1 MSDPFGG
8 ELGGAA
14 AAGVPAR
21 EQVGPGYWMLGVA
34 VASLLLSALTLVDD
48 SRGVQFVGYVLA
60 APVPFTLVA
69 LFRRRA
75 TARLFSAG
83 IGVPA
88 SVSSA
93 LLLLLVAGF
102 ACSFFHALLIARH
115 YG

>member
-8 ELGGAA
+8 ELDAVSAGA
-14 AAGVPAR
+14 GAR
-21 EQVGPGYWMLGVA
+21 EEVGPGYWMLGLA
-34 VASLLLSALTLVDD
+34 VASLLLSALTLIDD
-48 SRGVQFVGYVLA
+48 SRGVQFLGYLLA

-83 IGVPA
+83 IGLPA

-93 LLLLLVAGF
+93 LLLLLVVGF